1 MSHTKPTE
9 EERDRST
16 TNGHLQHEK
25 QLSYYIL
32 LKNTY
37 IFCQK
42 EYMIHKNLFIK
53 KISDNQSKISMKL
66 FQFLLY
72 ERLYSAKLNSEL
84 F

>member
-32 LKNTY
+32 LKNTH

-42 EYMIHKNLFIK
+42 EYMIHKNLFTKKSQITRIK
-53 KISDNQSKISMKL
+53 L
-66 FQFLLY
+66 
-72 ERLYSAKLNSEL
+72 A
-84 F
+84 